1 MYNQSMKYLMFI
13 LAAALSSCDSSQ
25 VSSQSAQPSVDQEEQ
40 QQAISYVNKNVY
52 IKIIGQSYM
61 PLGYSVITYSIQTL
75 DNPSWLAQDESL
87 LVSAGSNPSKDS
99 ASYTVSRAAFAY
111 SFSQCNLS
119 VEVEVYADNQL
130 IRTDT
135 LSNGNYG
142 AGCTTR
148 RIYFNLEFA
157 E

>member
-1 MYNQSMKYLMFI
+1 MNKLLTLLTI
-13 LAAALSSCDSSQ
+13 AILSSCDSSQ
-25 VSSQSAQPSVDQEEQ
+25 VASQSAQPSVDQEEQ
-40 QQAISYVNKNVY
+40 QQAVTYVNKNVY
-52 IKIIGQSYM
+52 LKIVGQSYM
-61 PLGYSVITYSIQTL
+61 PLGYSVISYSIQTL
-75 DNPSWLAQDESL
+75 DNPSWLAQDVSL
-87 LVSAGSNPSKDS
+87 LVSAGSNPSASS
-99 ASYTVSRAAFAY
+99 ASYTISRAAFAY
-111 SFSQCNLS
+111 EFSQCNLS

-148 RIYFNLEFA
+148 RLYFNLEFA